1 MKKQRGMS
9 IYGLIYLLITLGFVG
24 YVGMMIFTPMME
36 YLAVKKVF
44 SAMAN
49 QELRD
54 GSSIDQ
60 IRQGFDRRATI
71 DDIKSIKRGDLEFSK
86 EGNETTVSAS
96 WTKKVPLFWIMSLEL
111 DFSASASSGK

>member
-9 IYGLIYLLITLGFVG
+9 IYALMYLAITLGFVG
-24 YVGMMIFTPMME
+24 FIVMKSFVPLME
-36 YLAVKKVF
+36 YVSVKKVF

-71 DDIKSIKRGDLEFSK
+71 DDIKSIKRGDLEFAK
-86 EGNETTVSAS
+86 EGNETTMSAS
-96 WTKKVPLFWIMSLEL
+96 WTVKVPMFWIMSIVYE
-111 DFSASASSGK
+111 FNVTATGGK